1 MRISFWLYSSNLE
14 KSFDFYRKVFDLD
27 PEENLKK
34 SKGFSVPIGIHFEL
48 KISSLEKPQN
58 AGSIEINE
66 ANIEET
72 YERFIKNRLPET
84 AQSDPKKMKGGTFSG
99 PWEYPGGM
107 ALFLKDPDNHS
118 IFFMEW

>member
-1 MRISFWLYSSNLE
+1 MRISAWFYSINLQ
-14 KSFDFYRKVFDLD
+14 KSFDFYKRVFDLD
-27 PEENLKK
+27 EEDLKNL
-34 SKGFSVPIGIHFEL
+34 KGFSVPIGNHFEL
-48 KISSLEKPQN
+48 KISTEERPLN
-58 AGSIEINE
+58 TGNIEIND

-72 YERFIKNRLPET
+72 YERFIKNHVPET
-84 AQSDPKKMKGGTFSG
+84 SESNPHKMKSGTFSG

>member
-1 MRISFWLYSSNLE
+1 MRISFWLYCSNLQ
-14 KSFDFYRKVFDLD
+14 KSFDFYKKVFDLD
-27 PEENLKK
+27 EEENLKN
-34 SKGFSVPIGIHFEL
+34 SKGFSVPIGSYFEL

-58 AGSIEINE
+58 NGNIEINE
-66 ANIEET
+66 ANIGEKYET
-72 YERFIKNRLPET
+72 FIKNHLTET
-84 AQSDPKKMKGGTFSG
+84 SESDPKKMKSGTFSG